1 MSLFGDLGGGMGVDI
16 QLPELP
22 QVPRWSA
29 IERLNKE
36 KNLIGIFLSAH
47 PLDDWEFEVRDICS
61 ITAAELTQFEAW
73 RKPEARTAAANNNED
88 ISIEEEGEEKPKI
101 DPTQWILN
109 HENRPLF
116 FGGIV
121 VEAEERI
128 SQKGNPYGR
137 YVIEDYSGSYQ
148 FTLFGDAY
156 KQFASMLKPSVYVF
170 LTGMIQQRGSNQK
183 WFKPKPVAE
192 AEYEL
197 VVQQADMMSDA
208 SKHANMI
215 TIDIPLANV
224 QPSLI
229 DELSEICQANPGN
242 IPLHLRIFDE
252 IKQNIITLIAPPI
265 RMNQEFYHW
274 MKQQEYEDIFAH
286 KTT

>member
-1 MSLFGDLGGGMGVDI
+1 MV
-16 QLPELP
+16 
-22 QVPRWSA
+22 
-29 IERLNKE
+29 
-36 KNLIGIFLSAH
+36 
-47 PLDDWEFEVRDICS
+47 
-61 ITAAELTQFEAW
+61 
-73 RKPEARTAAANNNED
+73 
-88 ISIEEEGEEKPKI
+88 
-101 DPTQWILN
+101 
-109 HENRPLF
+109 
-116 FGGIV
+116 
-121 VEAEERI
+121 
-128 SQKGNPYGR
+128 
-137 YVIEDYSGSYQ
+137 
-148 FTLFGDAY
+148 
-156 KQFASMLKPSVYVF
+156 
-170 LTGMIQQRGSNQK
+170 QQRGSNQK

-208 SKHANMI
+208 NKHANMI

-265 RMNQEFYHW
+265 RMNQQFYHW
-274 MKQQEYEDIFAH
+274 MKQQEYEDIFTH